1 MEWGKYT
8 WFLFHTLAEKI
19 KSDEFVKYK
28 SLIIKII
35 VGICS
40 CLPCPVCTKH
50 ASEYLKMYP
59 IYSVKNKEDLKRY
72 IFIFHNTVNKKK
84 NKEIQ
89 NPKILEMYKKAN
101 LPAIITIFNQKFKTS
116 APNLMAEQM
125 FRKNKLNEINLLL
138 RNNFHIFEK

>member
-19 KSDEFVKYK
+19 KSDEFVNYK
-28 SLIIKII
+28 NLIIKII

-50 ASEYLKMYP
+50 AGEYLKMYP

-72 IFIFHNTVNKKK
+72 IFIFHNTINKKK

-89 NPKILEMYKKAN
+89 NPKILEMYKKGN
-101 LPAIITIFNQKFKTS
+101 LPAIITIFNQKFKTN
-116 APNLMAEQM
+116 APNLMTEQM

>member
-19 KSDEFVKYK
+19 KCDEFDKYK
-28 SLIIKII
+28 NLIIKII
-35 VGICS
+35 ISICS

-50 ASEYLKMYP
+50 ATEYLRMYP
-59 IYSVKNKEDLKRY
+59 IQSVKNKDELKRY

-89 NPKILEMYKKAN
+89 NPKILEMYKKGN
-101 LPAIITIFNQKFKTS
+101 LGAIITIFNRTFKTS

-125 FRKNKLNEINLLL
+125 FRKK
-138 RNNFHIFEK
+138 

>member
-19 KSDEFVKYK
+19 KSHEFIKYK
-28 SLIIKII
+28 TLILRII

-40 CLPCPVCTKH
+40 CLPCPTCAKH
-50 ASEYLKMYP
+50 ASEYLKMHP
-59 IYSVKNKEDLKRY
+59 INHVSSKEELKWY
-72 IFIFHNTVNKKK
+72 LFVFHNTVTKKK
-84 NKEIQ
+84 NREIQ
-89 NPKILEMYKKAN
+89 SPAILEMYKKGN
-101 LPAIITIFNQKFKTS
+101 LAAIITMFNRTFKTS
-116 APNLMAEQM
+116 APNLMADQM